1 MIDFR
6 YHLVSLVAVFLAL
19 AVGLVLGATALQGVT
34 LSGLQTSINSDRH
47 EIDQL
52 IATGKI
58 SREQLAA
65 GEAFAQAAAP
75 HLLAHLLDGQRV
87 VIITAPGAPDG
98 VTSGVT
104 KALGEA
110 GAAVSGQVQL
120 QSRFFDPR
128 SGTQQALAQLA
139 QHVAPPGVTLTGG
152 SPMAQAGKVLASA
165 ILTGGNPGQPVPG
178 QPDSTARG
186 VLAALS
192 AAGFVSVSSGN
203 PAARATLAVVVIPA
217 TPPGISDSNPASNY
231 LVTLAQQFD
240 LAGRGTVVAGT
251 VAGSVAG
258 SAIDVMRTGGR
269 QAHLSS
275 VDDADMISGQIAVA
289 QALYERLQGVSG
301 NYGISGS
308 DGAGPTPAP
317 TPSASASAQTNP
329 AAAGHAR
336 PAVTPSAT
344 GRH

>member
-6 YHLVSLVAVFLAL
+6 YHLVSLVSVFLAL
-19 AVGLVLGATALQGVT
+19 AVGLVLGATALQPGTVAALHAT
-34 LSGLQTSINSDRH
+34 ARNERH
-47 EIDQL
+47 QIDQL
-52 IATGKI
+52 IATG
-58 SREQLAA
+58 RTNQQQLAA

-110 GAAVSGQVQL
+110 GATVSGQVQL
-120 QSRFFDPR
+120 QPRFFDPH

-139 QHVAPPGVTLTGG
+139 QHVAPPEVALTGG

-165 ILTGGNPGQPVPG
+165 VLTGGNPGQPVPG
-178 QPDSTARG
+178 QPDAVARS
-186 VLAALS
+186 VLARLS
-192 AAGFVSVSSGN
+192 AGGFVSVGSGN

-217 TPPGISDSNPASNY
+217 APPGVSDSNPASNY

-251 VAGSVAG
+251 VAGSVPG
-258 SAIDVMRTGGR
+258 SAIDVMRAGGR

-275 VDDADMISGQIAVA
+275 VDDADMVSGQIAVV

-301 NYGISGS
+301 SYGITGS

-317 TPSASASAQTNP
+317 TPSATAATQASP
-329 AAAGHAR
+329 AAAGRTR
-336 PAVTPSAT
+336 PAATPSAT

>member
-6 YHLVSLVAVFLAL
+6 YHLVSLVSVFLAL
-19 AVGLVLGATALQGVT
+19 AIGLVLGATALKPGTTAV
-34 LSGLQTSINSDRH
+34 LQATAKNERH
-47 EIDQL
+47 QIDQL
-52 IATGKI
+52 IATGKVN
-58 SREQLAA
+58 QQQYAA
-65 GEAFAQAAAP
+65 DQEFAQAAAP

-87 VIITAPGAPDG
+87 VIVTAPGAPDS

-110 GAAVSGQVQL
+110 GATVTGQVQL
-120 QSRFFDPR
+120 QPRFFDPG
-128 SGTQQALAQLA
+128 SGSQQALARLA
-139 QHVAPPGVTLTGG
+139 QHVAPPAVTLTGG
-152 SPMAQAGKVLASA
+152 SPMAQAGKVLAGA

-178 QPDSTARG
+178 QPDSTARS
-186 VLAALS
+186 VLAGLS
-192 AAGFVSVSSGN
+192 AGGFVSVSSGN

-217 TPPGISDSNPASNY
+217 SPPGTSDSNLASQY

-240 LAGRGTVVAGT
+240 LAGRGSVVAGT
-251 VAGSVAG
+251 VAGSVTG
-258 SAIDVMRTGGR
+258 SAIDVMRAGGR

-275 VDDADMISGQIAVA
+275 VDDADMVSGQIAVA

-308 DGAGPTPAP
+308 NGAAPSPAP
-317 TPSASASAQTNP
+317 TPSATASTQASP
-329 AAAGHAR
+329 AAGHLR
-336 PAVTPSAT
+336 PAATPSAR